1 MPHDGERASQ
11 TFHIDQIEKARVLL
25 GRQDRHLRLL
35 RDTFNIRVFM
45 RGHVLTL
52 EGDTAAVQSA
62 SKVVTDLLEQLHQ
75 KPHLSAAEVEE
86 AISGAIQAEQSSSDI
101 HIEVFTRGRAIRPR
115 TPDQAAYLKAM
126 AENDLVFCVGPAG
139 SGKTYLAVAMAVAAL
154 KRDAVRKIILTRPAV
169 EAGERLGF
177 LPGDMQAKVDPYLRP
192 LYDALHDMMPLVQLQ
207 HYVESDVLEVA
218 PLAYMRGRN
227 LDRAF
232 IILDEG
238 QNCTRK
244 QMQMFLTRL
253 GASSKSIV
261 TGDISQTDLPPEVP
275 SGMVEAMALLRDVQG
290 IGFTALTQRDIVRH
304 RLVQDIV
311 DAYEAR
317 DNALLPAGPAEGPDR
332 PG

>member
-11 TFHIDQIEKARVLL
+11 TFHIDEIEKARVLL

-52 EGDTAAVQSA
+52 EGDAAAVQSA

-115 TPDQAAYLKAM
+115 TPGQAAYLKAM

-192 LYDALHDMMPLVQLQ
+192 LYDALHDMMPLAQLQ

-311 DAYEAR
+311 DAY
-317 DNALLPAGPAEGPDR
+317 
-332 PG
+332 

>member
-1 MPHDGERASQ
+1 
-11 TFHIDQIEKARVLL
+11 
-25 GRQDRHLRLL
+25 
-35 RDTFNIRVFM
+35 
-45 RGHVLTL
+45 
-52 EGDTAAVQSA
+52 
-62 SKVVTDLLEQLHQ
+62 LLEQLHQ

-115 TPDQAAYLKAM
+115 TPGQAAYLKAM